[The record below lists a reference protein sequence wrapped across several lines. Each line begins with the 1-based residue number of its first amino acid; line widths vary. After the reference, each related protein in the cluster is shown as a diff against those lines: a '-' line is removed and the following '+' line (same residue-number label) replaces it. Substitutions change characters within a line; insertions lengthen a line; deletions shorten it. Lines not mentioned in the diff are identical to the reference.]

1 MKKIFALLICLCL
14 FAGVLTAC
22 APADTGTTPD
32 SSAAAGGGTAAPSDK
47 EARKAA
53 LKAEFLKAANE
64 VTVDDDSVTF
74 SDASSAEGKI
84 TVKKNPANVGYSWG
98 IIRVGSLLPTR
109 FSFPHA
115 ILMRFNPN
123 RIVAN

>member
-1 MKKIFALLICLCL
+1 MARGSFYANFFKLIFHYREHIVLFLPTIAIYLEPYLTIRFTLLTLRHSKSHPC
-14 FAGVLTAC
+14 
-22 APADTGTTPD
+22 
-32 SSAAAGGGTAAPSDK
+32 
-47 EARKAA
+47 
-53 LKAEFLKAANE
+53 
-64 VTVDDDSVTF
+64 
-74 SDASSAEGKI
+74 
-84 TVKKNPANVGYSWG
+84 NVGYSWG